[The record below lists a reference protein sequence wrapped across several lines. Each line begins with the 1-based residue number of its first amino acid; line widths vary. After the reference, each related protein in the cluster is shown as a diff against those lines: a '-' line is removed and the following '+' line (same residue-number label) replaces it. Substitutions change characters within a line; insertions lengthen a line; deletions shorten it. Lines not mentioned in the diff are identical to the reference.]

1 MTEEN
6 IPFAVPS
13 IGQDEIEEVVDS
25 LESGWITTG
34 PKVRQFEEAFA
45 EYVNAKHAVAVNS
58 CTAGLH
64 LALKS
69 LGVGPGDEVIVPTM
83 TFCATAN
90 VVLHLGA
97 NPVLVDVGPN
107 GNVLPETVEAA
118 ITEETKAVMP
128 VHYAGE
134 PCDLAKIYA
143 LAREHGIHVVEDA
156 AHAVGAGYHG
166 HKVGSDALGPSFLD
180 GTALHSLV
188 VFSFYA
194 NKNMTTS
201 EGGMLVTRSDELADR
216 FRRLLLHG
224 MSEDAWM
231 RYSDKGNWYY
241 EVTEA
246 GYKYNMTDVQA
257 ALGIHQLRRLDRFIE
272 IRRRR
277 AETYMEELADTDG
290 LRLPTWKPDR
300 HHAAHLFPVV
310 LDLARLEVS
319 RDQLIQGLSDR
330 NISTS
335 VHFIPLHLHPVHRD
349 RGYRDGDFPV
359 AERFYAGE
367 VSLPLHPKLTKQ
379 NAIRVA
385 QAVQD
390 ILDLTRNGAV

>member
-6 IPFAVPS
+6 IPFAVPA

-45 EYVNAKHAVAVNS
+45 EYVNAEHAVATNS

-64 LALKS
+64 LALKV

-97 NPVLVDVGPN
+97 DPVLVDVGPD
-107 GNVLPETVEAA
+107 GNVLPEAVEGA
-118 ITEETKAVMP
+118 ITEDTKAVMP
-128 VHYAGE
+128 VHYAGQ
-134 PCDLAKIYA
+134 PCDLKEIYA
-143 LAREHGIHVVEDA
+143 LATKHGIHVVEDA
-156 AHAVGAGYHG
+156 AHAVGAAYRG
-166 HKVGSDALGPSFLD
+166 HKVGTDALGPTLLE
-180 GTALHSLV
+180 GTGLHSLV

-231 RYSDKGNWYY
+231 RYSDRGSWYY

-277 AETYMEELADTDG
+277 AETYMEELANTDG
-290 LRLPTWKPDR
+290 LRLPRWKPDR

-310 LDLARLEVS
+310 LDLDRLAIS
-319 RDQLIQGLSDR
+319 RDQFINELDDR

-349 RGYRDGDFPV
+349 RGYREGDFPV

-367 VSLPLHPKLTKQ
+367 VSLPLHPKLTEE

-385 QAVQD
+385 QAVRD
-390 ILDLTRNGAV
+390 ILETGGGTV